1 VKYAF
6 ILARAVAFPVALMC
20 RVLGVS
26 RSGFYAWRAQPV
38 SERDKRE
45 SALLQKVKRV
55 FEASQGRYGSPRVHR
70 ELREEG
76 ELVSRKTVAAL
87 MQKEGLVARSKKRFR
102 ATTDSK
108 HNDPIAPNLL
118 KRKFTREAKNE
129 VWVTDVTA
137 IWTAEGWLFLA
148 VMLDLFSRRVVGWA
162 TSATND
168 RFLALDA
175 VRMAVAERRPPPGLI
190 HHSDRG
196 SPYASD
202 DYRAELKRFGIV
214 PSMSRK
220 GDCWDNAVAE
230 SFFSTLKT
238 EALGDDLVP
247 VSHANAFEVVRD
259 YIDGFYNTVR
269 RHSHL
274 DYKSPIEFELRCSG
288 LAAAA

>member
-6 ILARAVAFPVALMC
+6 ILVSEVTFPVAAMS

-26 RSGFYAWRAQPV
+26 TSGFYGWKAHPV
-38 SERDKRE
+38 SSRGERNV
-45 SALLQKVKRV
+45 ALRARV
-55 FEASQGRYGSPRVHR
+55 RTVFDASRRRYGSPRVRAELLASGERVSAKTIAKVMR
-70 ELREEG
+70 ED
-76 ELVSRKTVAAL
+76 
-87 MQKEGLVARSKKRFR
+87 GLVARGKKRFR

-108 HNDPIAPNLL
+108 HADPIAPNIV
-118 KRKFTREAKNE
+118 KRDFVSDQKNE
-129 VWVTDVTA
+129 TWVTDVTC
-137 IWTAEGWLFLA
+137 IWTRTGWLFLA

-175 VRMAVAERRPPPGLI
+175 LREAIARRRPPAGLV

-202 DYRAELKRFGIV
+202 DYRKELERFGLV
-214 PSMSRK
+214 ASMSRK

-238 EALGDDLVP
+238 ELVGDHIYASQDV
-247 VSHANAFEVVRD
+247 ADRAIGEYIEAF
-259 YIDGFYNTVR
+259 
-269 RHSHL
+269 
-274 DYKSPIEFELRCSG
+274 
-288 LAAAA
+288 

>member
-1 VKYAF
+1 MKYAF

-20 RVLGVS
+20 RVLCVS
-26 RSGFYAWRAQPV
+26 RSGFYSWRAQSV
-38 SERDKRE
+38 SKREKRE
-45 SALLQKVKRV
+45 SLMRKKIQRV
-55 FEASQGRYGSPRVHR
+55 FEASRGTYGSPRVHH

-87 MQKEGLVARSKKRFR
+87 MHKEGLIARPKKRFH

-108 HNDPIAPNLL
+108 HDDPIAPNLL
-118 KRKFTREAKNE
+118 QRKFTREVKNE

-137 IWTAEGWLFLA
+137 ICTAEGWLFLA
-148 VMLDLFSRRVVGWA
+148 VMLDLFSRRVVDWA
-162 TSATND
+162 TSASND

-175 VRMAVAERRPPPGLI
+175 VRMAVAERRPTKGLI

-202 DYRAELKRFGIV
+202 DYRAELKRFGLV
-214 PSMSRK
+214 SSTSRK

-238 EALGDDLVP
+238 EAIGDDIVP
-247 VSHANAFEVVRD
+247 PSHANAFQVIRN
-259 YIDGFYNTVR
+259 YIDTFYNTVR

-274 DYKSPIEFELRCSG
+274 GYKSPIEFELRCNG